1 MRIEFVGTYE
11 ECRKEALELFGLIR
25 VPRKEE
31 CACKAAEPA
40 AEEPVHKEPP
50 KEAVEAPSEPA
61 EAPVEEVPAEEP
73 EAPQNEPESKSEAPV
88 ITMIDARARMNDLR
102 ANHGAAAVRA
112 VLDEI
117 GAKKFTDVPEDKYP
131 ELMVLVDAAEAGYA
145 AQ

>member
-11 ECRKEALELFGLIR
+11 ECRREALELFGLIR

-40 AEEPVHKEPP
+40 AEELAQEEPP

-61 EAPVEEVPAEEP
+61 EAPIEEVPTEEP
-73 EAPQNEPESKSEAPV
+73 EAPQNEPETKSEAPV

-112 VLDEI
+112 VLDEM
-117 GAKKFTDVPEDKYP
+117 GARKFTDVPEDKYP
-131 ELMVLVDAAEAGYA
+131 ELMVLVEAAEAGYA

>member
-40 AEEPVHKEPP
+40 AEEPVQEEPL
-50 KEAVEAPSEPA
+50 KEAAEASSEPA
-61 EAPVEEVPAEEP
+61 EAQVEEVPAEAQET
-73 EAPQNEPESKSEAPV
+73 PQNEPETKSEGPA

-102 ANHGAAAVRA
+102 ANHGAAAVRS
-112 VLDEI
+112 VLDEM
-117 GAKKFTDVPEDKYP
+117 GVRKFTDVPEDKYP
-131 ELMVLVDAAEAGYA
+131 ELMVLVEAAEAGYA

>member
-40 AEEPVHKEPP
+40 VEEHTQTEPL
-50 KEAVEAPSEPA
+50 KEAAEAPSEPV
-61 EAPVEEVPAEEP
+61 EAQVEEVPAEAP
-73 EAPQNEPESKSEAPV
+73 EAPQNAPESQSDAPV
-88 ITMIDARARMNDLR
+88 ITMIDARAKMNDLR
-102 ANHGAAAVRA
+102 SNHGAAAVRS
-112 VLDEI
+112 VLDEM
-117 GAKKFTDVPEDKYP
+117 GVRKFTDVPESRYP
-131 ELMVLVDAAEAGYA
+131 ELMVLVEAAEAGYA

>member
-1 MRIEFVGTYE
+1 MKIEFAGTYD
-11 ECRKEALELFGLIR
+11 ECRKEALELFGLTAG
-25 VPRKEE
+25 P

-50 KEAVEAPSEPA
+50 KEAVEAPSELA
-61 EAPVEEVPAEEP
+61 EAQVEEVPAEAP

-112 VLDEI
+112 VLDEM
-117 GAKKFTDVPEDKYP
+117 GARKFTDVPEDKYP